1 MLKRIPLLPTLLV
14 LIAVGIMIRL
24 GVWQLNRLGEK
35 EALLARYTAAQTM
48 AAEAAWPATAA
59 AVPLVLYRRS
69 RIECRAAGV
78 DVPIAGRSASGQPGL
93 IHELP
98 CTLAGG
104 GQAWVVLGWS
114 RDPAPRSWTGGSVSG
129 TLAPRGKTEARLI
142 ADPPLAGLAAAA
154 RPDPRDIP
162 NNHFSYAIQ
171 WFLFAATALVIY
183 ALALRTRLKG

>member
-1 MLKRIPLLPTLLV
+1 MLPTLLV

-24 GVWQLNRLGEK
+24 GVWQLGRLHEK
-35 EALLARYTAAQTM
+35 EALLARYSAAQ
-48 AAEAAWPATAA
+48 ASNSGAAWPTNPAA
-59 AVPLVLYRRS
+59 IPLALYRHA
-69 RIECRAAGV
+69 RIECRTTGT
-78 DVPIAGRSASGQPGL
+78 DIPIAGHSASGQSGL

-98 CTLAGG
+98 CTMAGG

-114 RDPAPRSWTGGSVSG
+114 ADSGPRQWSGGLVSG

-162 NNHFSYAIQ
+162 NNHFSYAVQ
-171 WFLFAATALVIY
+171 WFLFAVTALVIY
-183 ALALRTRLKG
+183 ALALRARLKS